1 MVFATNDSS
10 GSCRRSM
17 TEGSRM
23 HLQVV
28 HALLIAAVILSGCR
42 GNSASEVSGP
52 EDGFE
57 AGIEALPEEAFETLT
72 EGRSGDWPDYIPDDI
87 PRLEGEI
94 ESIWETP
101 ESHIRMRYRNLS
113 LDKVKE
119 YLDLLEGLG
128 FSLEYR
134 VYVQEGFPDRS
145 EEKMARG
152 DYDDVVITMG
162 EYRLGISYNADPTL
176 DVYTSG
182 FREEAIAAIREANR
196 KEWPSAIPDSV
207 PQIPDCDLQQAD
219 PGELS
224 SYDLSCLKQTEHVED
239 DYLLLLEGAGFER
252 RDRAIFEN
260 LVLEQV
266 VYENAEAI
274 VYPLLGSTSSRFN
287 VVIYVKDQSAPPQDD
302 LPEGPVYLVLPNQ
315 WPEGLDGLV
324 PEPANCEIT
333 SASEYGGTHSV
344 SCVPFTENVFADY
357 MMDLTDAGFEEL
369 YEATEF
375 GEGSLTGAM
384 GSSTVQVTVFFD
396 STFNRLDIGIFA
408 TNP

>member
-1 MVFATNDSS
+1 MAFVTSDSS

-17 TEGSRM
+17 TTGSRL

-28 HALLIAAVILSGCR
+28 HAVLIAAVILSGCGANS
-42 GNSASEVSGP
+42 GNDVSGP

-57 AGIEALPEEAFETLT
+57 AESESSTGVPFETLT
-72 EGRSGDWPDYIPDDI
+72 EGSSRGWPDYIPDEI

-94 ESIWETP
+94 ESIWEAP

-113 LDKVKE
+113 LDAVKE
-119 YLDLLEGLG
+119 YLDLLESRG

-152 DYDDVVITMG
+152 DYDDVVITKG
-162 EYRLGISYNADPTL
+162 EYSLGISYNADPTL

-182 FREEAIAAIREANR
+182 FREEAIAATLEANR
-196 KEWPSAIPDSV
+196 IEWPSAIPDSV
-207 PQIPDCDLQQAD
+207 PQIPDCDLQRAD

-224 SYDLSCLKQTEHVED
+224 SYDLSCLKETEHVEE
-239 DYLLLLEGAGFER
+239 DYLLLLEDAGFEKK
-252 RDRAIFEN
+252 DRAIFEN
-260 LVLEQV
+260 VVLEQV

-287 VVIYVKDQSAPPQDD
+287 VVIYIKDQSAPPQDD

-344 SCVPFTENVFADY
+344 HCVPTTENVFTDY
-357 MMDLTDAGFEEL
+357 MVRLTAAGFEEL
-369 YEATEF
+369 YEPSEF
-375 GEGSLTGAM
+375 GEGSITGAM
-384 GSSTVQVTVFFD
+384 GTSTMQVVVFFD
-396 STFNRLDIGIFA
+396 ATSNKLDIDIFT